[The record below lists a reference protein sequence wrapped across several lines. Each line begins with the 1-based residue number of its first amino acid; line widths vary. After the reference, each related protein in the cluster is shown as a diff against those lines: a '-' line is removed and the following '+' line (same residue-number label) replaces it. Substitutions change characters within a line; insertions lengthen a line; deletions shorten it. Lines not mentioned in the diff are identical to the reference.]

1 MNVKDKDLRFE
12 VTLKNDYL
20 FKRLLGVEE
29 NKHILQDF
37 LECVLDISHKEID
50 GIELLDKELK
60 KDVQNEKS
68 GVLDVKVRLKTKAVV
83 DVEIQG
89 FWTRAYTERTLFY
102 WSKMYIEDF
111 EEGNKYSHLH
121 KCITINI
128 VGRGFN
134 LNELVHSKYVLKEEG
149 TNKKLTDIMELHFL
163 NLERARK
170 MVNADD
176 KMIRWLQFI
185 DTNDREVREML
196 AKTSPVLKILNE
208 KVNVLSLTPDEKRLY
223 ESRMKLKSDI
233 ATYSEAEFNRGREE
247 GKEEGREEGEKKAK
261 MAMAKMMKNKNFD
274 ISTIM
279 EMTGL
284 TQEEIEKI

>member
-1 MNVKDKDLRFE
+1 M
-12 VTLKNDYL
+12 
-20 FKRLLGVEE
+20 
-29 NKHILQDF
+29 
-37 LECVLDISHKEID
+37 
-50 GIELLDKELK
+50 
-60 KDVQNEKS
+60 
-68 GVLDVKVRLKTKAVV
+68 
-83 DVEIQG
+83 
-89 FWTRAYTERTLFY
+89 
-102 WSKMYIEDF
+102 
-111 EEGNKYSHLH
+111 
-121 KCITINI
+121 
-128 VGRGFN
+128 RGFN

-176 KMIRWLQFI
+176 RMIRWLQFI

-247 GKEEGREEGEKKAK
+247 GWEEGREEGKEEGEKKAK
-261 MAMAKMMKNKNFD
+261 MAMAKMMKENEYSVLEIIKL
-274 ISTIM
+274 
-279 EMTGL
+279 TGL
-284 TQEEIEKI
+284 TQEEIEKL

>member
-1 MNVKDKDLRFE
+1 M
-12 VTLKNDYL
+12 
-20 FKRLLGVEE
+20 
-29 NKHILQDF
+29 
-37 LECVLDISHKEID
+37 
-50 GIELLDKELK
+50 
-60 KDVQNEKS
+60 
-68 GVLDVKVRLKTKAVV
+68 
-83 DVEIQG
+83 
-89 FWTRAYTERTLFY
+89 
-102 WSKMYIEDF
+102 
-111 EEGNKYSHLH
+111 
-121 KCITINI
+121 
-128 VGRGFN
+128 RGFN

-176 KMIRWLQFI
+176 RMIRWLQFI

-261 MAMAKMMKNKNFD
+261 MAMAKMMKENEYSVLEIIKL
-274 ISTIM
+274 
-279 EMTGL
+279 TGL
-284 TQEEIEKI
+284 TQEEIEKL

>member
-1 MNVKDKDLRFE
+1 M
-12 VTLKNDYL
+12 
-20 FKRLLGVEE
+20 
-29 NKHILQDF
+29 
-37 LECVLDISHKEID
+37 
-50 GIELLDKELK
+50 
-60 KDVQNEKS
+60 
-68 GVLDVKVRLKTKAVV
+68 
-83 DVEIQG
+83 
-89 FWTRAYTERTLFY
+89 
-102 WSKMYIEDF
+102 
-111 EEGNKYSHLH
+111 
-121 KCITINI
+121 
-128 VGRGFN
+128 RGFN

-185 DTNDREVREML
+185 YTNDREVREML

-261 MAMAKMMKNKNFD
+261 MVMAKMMKNKNFD

-284 TQEEIEKI
+284 TQEEIEKL